1 MEEKVTV
8 VWRVE
13 EKVSIVW
20 KIFKILG
27 DGVNAETERFP
38 KAHLY
43 PISLVNMPPQEGLWE
58 HPASRNGA
66 FRECRLKRR
75 SGNVPPQEREGFE
88 NVPPQ

>member
-38 KAHLY
+38 KAHLC
-43 PISLVNMPPQEGLWE
+43 GE
-58 HPASRNGA
+58 HTSSRGALGASR
-66 FRECRLKRR
+66 FKEWSFPR
-75 SGNVPPQEREGFE
+75 VPPQEKER
-88 NVPPQ
+88 